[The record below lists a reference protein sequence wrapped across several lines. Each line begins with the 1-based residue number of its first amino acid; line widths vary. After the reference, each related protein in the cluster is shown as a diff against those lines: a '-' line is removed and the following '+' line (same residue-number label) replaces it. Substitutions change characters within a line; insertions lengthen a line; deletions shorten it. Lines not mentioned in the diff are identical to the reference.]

1 MFLTST
7 ADGVT
12 TLTLSRPPV
21 NAISE
26 EWVRAFEAKLDD
38 LARGPRF
45 TVLHIRSEQK
55 VFCAGADLKQVQERM
70 DAADGPDRMYSY
82 VAGIQRLYARIE
94 SLPQVT
100 IAEIGGAAMGGGFEL
115 ALACDLRIAANEAK
129 LGLPEVRLGLIP
141 GAGGTQRLTR
151 LCGPALASRLILG
164 AEILDGAAAAEL
176 GVVHWAVPRAELAQ
190 RAAEMARPYRR
201 SAGRGARRQQGLH
214 RRRPTAR
221 ARRLHRRIGIH
232 PAAAQQ
238 CRDAS
243 ARPGFPCGRGRSFK
257 TDEKRDGMMTFDGK
271 VALVTGGASGIGK
284 ATVMAFA
291 RQGATVICADVN
303 AAAGEAL
310 KQEAAGAKLKV
321 DFVAIDMGNSGSV
334 RTAAAEVLARYPR
347 VDILVNAAGWGDIQ
361 PYMQNTPEFID
372 RAIAINLTGPA
383 HLTQA
388 LLPPMIAAN
397 GGKIVNIASDAGR
410 VGSGGE
416 TVYAGAKGGLI
427 AFTKSLAREVARYS
441 INVNCVCPGPT
452 DTPMLATRSEKLR
465 EAFLKAIPFRRF
477 AKPEEIAD
485 AVLFF
490 ASPQSAY
497 VTGQVMS
504 VSGGLTF
511 AG

>member
-1 MFLTST
+1 
-7 ADGVT
+7 
-12 TLTLSRPPV
+12 
-21 NAISE
+21 
-26 EWVRAFEAKLDD
+26 
-38 LARGPRF
+38 
-45 TVLHIRSEQK
+45 
-55 VFCAGADLKQVQERM
+55 
-70 DAADGPDRMYSY
+70 
-82 VAGIQRLYARIE
+82 
-94 SLPQVT
+94 
-100 IAEIGGAAMGGGFEL
+100 
-115 ALACDLRIAANEAK
+115 
-129 LGLPEVRLGLIP
+129 
-141 GAGGTQRLTR
+141 
-151 LCGPALASRLILG
+151 
-164 AEILDGAAAAEL
+164 
-176 GVVHWAVPRAELAQ
+176 
-190 RAAEMARPYRR
+190 
-201 SAGRGARRQQGLH
+201 
-214 RRRPTAR
+214 
-221 ARRLHRRIGIH
+221 
-232 PAAAQQ
+232 
-238 CRDAS
+238 
-243 ARPGFPCGRGRSFK
+243 
-257 TDEKRDGMMTFDGK
+257 MTFNGK

-303 AAAGEAL
+303 AAAGEVL
-310 KQEAAGAKLKV
+310 KKEGAGANLKI
-321 DFVAIDMGNSGSV
+321 DFVTIDMGNSESV
-334 RTAAAEVLARYPR
+334 RAGAAEVLKKYPR

-361 PYMQNTPEFID
+361 PYMQNTPDFINKV
-372 RAIAINLTGPA
+372 IAINLAGPT

-388 LLPPMIAAN
+388 VLPPMIAAN

-485 AVLFF
+485 AVVFF
-490 ASPQSAY
+490 ASPQADY